1 MALIEK
7 FLSSLWSQLE
17 SDPSWALAMSE
28 EQMALARTAIER
40 AVVSLIYTHAMYPNG
55 EVDVHRDQV
64 IKVDQYVQYQF
75 YQETFAVSV
84 FV

>member
-28 EQMALARTAIER
+28 EQMGLARTAIER

-64 IKVDQYVQYQF
+64 QF
-75 YQETFAVSV
+75 KRSNLGLGRLPKMLE
-84 FV
+84 

>member
-7 FLSSLWSQLE
+7 FLTSLWSQLE

-55 EVDVHRDQV
+55 EVDVHRDQASSCCL
-64 IKVDQYVQYQF
+64 Q
-75 YQETFAVSV
+75 SGPL
-84 FV
+84 